1 MAKDFEL
8 DMSAFIKA
16 MEQLP
21 EKVGQG
27 AQNGLEKI
35 KDDWVKEAQH
45 VAPEDTGNLHDLIT
59 GEVRGQG
66 ANGFIE
72 VAGNAHSM
80 KGGDHFNYAYYIHE
94 QNAGGKSLRTDKN
107 PNAIKKFLDQPAEDN
122 LDKWQGWMEDEFK
135 KALGEWS
142 E

>member
-1 MAKDFEL
+1 MAKEFEL
-8 DMSAFIKA
+8 DIATFEAALKKLPK
-16 MEQLP
+16 QLG
-21 EKVGQG
+21 EG
-27 AQNGLEKI
+27 AQEGLKKV
-35 KDDWVKEAQH
+35 KDEWVEGAQH

-66 ANGFIE
+66 TSGFIE
-72 VAGNAHSM
+72 IHGDAHSM

-94 QNAGGKSLRTDKN
+94 ENAGGNELKLDKN
-107 PNAIKKFLDQPAEDN
+107 PNAVKNFLDKPAEDN
-122 LDKWQGWMEDEFK
+122 EEKWQGILETEIK

>member
-1 MAKDFEL
+1 MAKEFEL
-8 DMSAFIKA
+8 DIAAFEAALKKLPK
-16 MEQLP
+16 QLG
-21 EKVGQG
+21 EGVKVG
-27 AQNGLEKI
+27 LEIVKNE
-35 KDDWVKEAQH
+35 WVEGAQH

-66 ANGFIE
+66 TSGFIE
-72 VAGNAHSM
+72 IHGDAHSM

-94 QNAGGKSLRTDKN
+94 ENAGGKSLKLDKN
-107 PNAIKKFLDQPAEDN
+107 PNAVKEFLDKPAEDN
-122 LDKWQGWMEDEFK
+122 MDKWQGILEDEIK

>member
-8 DMSAFIKA
+8 DMSAFMKA

-35 KDDWVKEAQH
+35 KDDWVKEAQL

-72 VAGNAHSM
+72 IAGDAHSM

-94 QNAGGKSLRTDKN
+94 QNAGGKSLKTDKN

-122 LDKWQGWMEDEFK
+122 MDKWQGWMEDEFK